1 MSASLAR
8 IQTYAFSGIEAVP
21 VEVQVQVGPG
31 LPAFLL
37 PTWYDVD
44 DAETFALLEAELA
57 GAPPGFAPPGL
68 IGGAAPHTRA
78 LLAKRTRTSAA

>member
-1 MSASLAR
+1 VLERSLAR
-8 IQTYAFSGIEAVP
+8 AASI
-21 VEVQVQVGPG
+21 GP
-31 LPAFLL
+31 PAFLL

-57 GAPPGFAPPGL
+57 GAPPGFAAPGL

-78 LLAKRTRTSAA
+78 LLARRTGAGAA